1 MNSKSLAVGV
11 LSITAV
17 ILFIA
22 QFIPVKTA
30 QAEVWKDRDYSLLT
44 ATSPRGGEV
53 VYVIDN
59 RNGRAA
65 VLVWDVAQRNFEVG
79 GVGAISNAFQR

>member
-1 MNSKSLAVGV
+1 MNSKSLAIGV

-22 QFIPVKTA
+22 QFLPVKTA

-65 VLVWDVAQRNFEVG
+65 VLVWDVGQRNFEVG
-79 GVGAISNAFQR
+79 GVGAIANAFQR